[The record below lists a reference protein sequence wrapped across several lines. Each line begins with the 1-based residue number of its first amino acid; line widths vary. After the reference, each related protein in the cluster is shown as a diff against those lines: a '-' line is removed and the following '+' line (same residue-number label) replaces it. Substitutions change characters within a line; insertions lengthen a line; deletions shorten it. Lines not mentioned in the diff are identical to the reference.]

1 MNETTFFV
9 SAACFSTIK
18 PFSSSPLPDM
28 VMPFSAVNGSKP
40 MISIM
45 ASIRSSPSSSRA
57 CLIIVEPSLE
67 VRIASKSKCTTN
79 FESLATF
86 ALSTLAACPGVESS
100 ASPIIMNTV
109 FFILKLS
116 RRRDD
121 SLLRYTHL
129 FPVRLRGFSKIYSRT
144 T

>member
-1 MNETTFFV
+1 MNESTFLV

-28 VMPFSAVNGSKP
+28 VMLFSAVKGSKP
-40 MISIM
+40 MISFI
-45 ASIRSSPSSSRA
+45 ASMRSSPSSSRA
-57 CLIIVEPSLE
+57 CLITVEPSLE
-67 VRIASKSKCTTN
+67 VRIASKSKCITN

-86 ALSTLAACPGVESS
+86 ALSNLAAWTGGDSS

-109 FFILKLS
+109 FFILNLS

-121 SLLRYTHL
+121 SLLRYTRL
-129 FPVRLRGFSKIYSRT
+129 FPVRLRRFSKIYSRKT
-144 T
+144 